1 MLSNIVKG
9 SHFFQALQYAKDKKQ
24 SLVLIKKVSGRTV
37 KQQVNSFEQVW
48 DKRRRV
54 QRPMFHVSLSL
65 HHDDVVSAVTWRKI
79 IRRYLR
85 EMGYKNCPYIAIR
98 HSDRLHDHVHII
110 ASRITHAGELV
121 SDSWDYLKSQ
131 NVLRRIEADFELTP
145 CPSSNECYER
155 PPKIWEIQ
163 KNQQELRR
171 WMQNMVRETAIQS
184 ANLPELV
191 ANLAQKQINVRFTPQ
206 GLRYEWRIDTYWD
219 ENGNAQPTSYTG
231 STLGKVFTEYG
242 LKRYLLSHRSDSEL
256 LSATLFR
263 AEDTVLSPWLTP
275 DKAKRL
281 YYQYSAQA
289 DNLSQTAQIAAQDG
303 WNWDA
308 IRFMLSQSQ
317 WFAYIKKKLGRDLAL
332 KALNVAISLGTDYTD
347 PGMDYEKNY
356 VQKAFANHGYRSY
369 LRSIGLSITTATTV
383 IETPT
388 ITELLLQQKTNEK
401 EENIIPQS
409 DEQPIIPN
417 PQHQPQRSTISQP
430 DNDYYFGLG

>member
-1 MLSNIVKG
+1 
-9 SHFFQALQYAKDKKQ
+9 
-24 SLVLIKKVSGRTV
+24 
-37 KQQVNSFEQVW
+37 
-48 DKRRRV
+48 
-54 QRPMFHVSLSL
+54 
-65 HHDDVVSAVTWRKI
+65 
-79 IRRYLR
+79 
-85 EMGYKNCPYIAIR
+85 
-98 HSDRLHDHVHII
+98 
-110 ASRITHAGELV
+110 
-121 SDSWDYLKSQ
+121 
-131 NVLRRIEADFELTP
+131 
-145 CPSSNECYER
+145 
-155 PPKIWEIQ
+155 
-163 KNQQELRR
+163 
-171 WMQNMVRETAIQS
+171 
-184 ANLPELV
+184 
-191 ANLAQKQINVRFTPQ
+191 
-206 GLRYEWRIDTYWD
+206 
-219 ENGNAQPTSYTG
+219 
-231 STLGKVFTEYG
+231 YG
-242 LKRYLLSHRSDSEL
+242 LKRYLLSHPSDSEL

-388 ITELLLQQKTNEK
+388 ITELLLQQKTNYK

>member
-9 SHFFQALQYAKDKKQ
+9 SHFLEALQYTKGKKQ
-24 SLVLIKKVSGRTV
+24 SQVLSKKVDGRTV
-37 KQQVNSFEQVW
+37 KQQVSSFEQVW

-145 CPSSNECYER
+145 CPSSSECYER
-155 PPKIWEIQ
+155 PPQIWEIHLY
-163 KNQQELRR
+163 QQELRR
-171 WMQNMVRETAIQS
+171 WMQNTVRETAIQS
-184 ANLPELV
+184 PNLPEFV

-206 GLRYEWRIDTYWD
+206 GLRYEWRIDSYWD
-219 ENGNAQPTSYTG
+219 KNGNAQPTNYTG

-242 LKRYLLSHRSDSEL
+242 LKRYLLSKDSDRK
-256 LSATLFR
+256 LFTASQSR
-263 AEDTVLSPWLTP
+263 ANQPVLSPWLTHH
-275 DKAKRL
+275 KAKNL
-281 YYQYSAQA
+281 YYQYSAKS
-289 DNLSQTAQIAAQDG
+289 DNLSQTAQLAAQNG

-308 IRFMLSQSQ
+308 IRFMLAQSQ
-317 WFAYIKKKLGRDLAL
+317 WFAYIKKKLGRGLAL
-332 KALNVAISLGTDYTD
+332 KALNVAIAHGTDYTA

-356 VQKAFANHGYRSY
+356 VELAFTRQGYGDY
-369 LRSIGLSITTATTV
+369 LHSLGLSSNATTV
-383 IETPT
+383 IYTPT
-388 ITELLLQQKTNEK
+388 ITELPLQEKTNSK
-401 EENIIPQS
+401 PENITKQSGEQQIIQTSAPQLRR
-409 DEQPIIPN
+409 P
-417 PQHQPQRSTISQP
+417 TISQP

>member
-9 SHFFQALQYAKDKKQ
+9 SHFLEALQYTKGKKQ
-24 SLVLIKKVSGRTV
+24 SQVLVKKVNGRTV

-48 DKRRRV
+48 NQRRRV
-54 QRPMFHVSLSL
+54 QRPMFHVSLSV
-65 HHDDVVSAVTWRKI
+65 HHDDKVDAVTWRKI

-110 ASRITHAGELV
+110 ASRITHNGQLV

-145 CPSSNECYER
+145 CPSSSECHER

-171 WMQNMVRETAIQS
+171 WMQNTVKQTAIQS
-184 ANLPELV
+184 PNFPELV

-206 GLRYEWRIDTYWD
+206 GLRYEWRIDSYWD
-219 ENGNAQPTSYTG
+219 KDGNTQPTSYTG

-242 LKRYLLSHRSDSEL
+242 LKRYLLNQNHGDHA
-256 LSATLFR
+256 LSSTANTFSQP
-263 AEDTVLSPWLTP
+263 ALSPWLTHQ
-275 DKAKRL
+275 KAKNL

-289 DNLSQTAQIAAQDG
+289 DNLAQTAQIASQNG

-308 IRFMLSQSQ
+308 IRFMLAQSQ
-317 WFAYIKKKLGRDLAL
+317 WFAYIKKKVGRALAL
-332 KALNVAISLGTDYTD
+332 KALNVAIADGTDYTA

-356 VQKAFANHGYRSY
+356 VELAFARQGYSHY
-369 LRSIGLSITTATTV
+369 LQPIGVSITTATTV

-388 ITELLLQQKTNEK
+388 VK
-401 EENIIPQS
+401 
-409 DEQPIIPN
+409 EQPLPEEMKQQFAN
-417 PQHQPQRSTISQP
+417 NTQQTQQQSVVQQSQP
-430 DNDYYFGLG
+430 NNDYYFGLG